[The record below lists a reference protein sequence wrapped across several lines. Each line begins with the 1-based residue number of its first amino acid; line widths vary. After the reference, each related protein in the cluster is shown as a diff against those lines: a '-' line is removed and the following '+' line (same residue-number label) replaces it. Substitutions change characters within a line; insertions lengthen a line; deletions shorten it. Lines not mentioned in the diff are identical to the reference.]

1 MHNLSQLSVDKNNC
15 IGILIVV
22 DIYRSWTHSQQLM
35 CTICTV
41 INIIILCV
49 VLLRYN
55 HACNDEVLRCY
66 ELRCQTG
73 VVAGNFSSDNT
84 PVPYLIGPAQSQPPY
99 QFTNFSGQP
108 PLDDFNRS
116 FPGNSL
122 DARDVVFTQCW
133 NLTDSLVWLLS
144 VPVSVGLFRLL
155 SKLR

>member
-1 MHNLSQLSVDKNNC
+1 VHNLHCDQSL
-15 IGILIVV
+15 GIVV
-22 DIYRSWTHSQQLM
+22 LG
-35 CTICTV
+35 
-41 INIIILCV
+41 
-49 VLLRYN
+49 YN
-55 HACNDEVLRCY
+55 HACDDEVLRCY

-99 QFTNFSGQP
+99 QFTTFSGQP

-122 DARDVVFTQCW
+122 DSRDVVFTQCW

-144 VPVSVGLFRLL
+144 VPVLAGLSRFL
-155 SKLR
+155 SKLH